1 MRIDLCEVS
10 ALKNWKEHMAPKELK
25 PRTLAELYG
34 RDRLLVEQHRGIVSY
49 GTESI
54 RIAATYGQLVVEGE
68 DLRLCC
74 MSRSQLVIRGR
85 LRYLRMEEG

>member
-1 MRIDLCEVS
+1 M
-10 ALKNWKEHMAPKELK
+10 KTWKERLPGLDDGGLR

-34 RDRLLVEQHRGIVSY
+34 NDRLLVEQHRGILSY
-49 GTESI
+49 GTETI
-54 RIAATYGQLVVEGE
+54 RIGATYGLLTVQGQ

-85 LRYLRMEEG
+85 ILSVSVEGGS

>member
-1 MRIDLCEVS
+1 MI
-10 ALKNWKEHMAPKELK
+10 NWKERLTGPEGTALS
-25 PRTLAELYG
+25 PRTLAEVYG
-34 RDRLLVEQHRGIVSY
+34 MERLLVEQHRGIVSY

-54 RIAATYGQLVVEGE
+54 RIRATYGFLTVEGV

-85 LRYLRMEEG
+85 ILGLRMEED